1 MQALTLRDDPVKL
14 KEKQKRYT
22 ILFST
27 DSGHFQTSHT
37 LYLLLILVKIKKN
50 IKRKS
55 FFLSMG
61 LSENIYNLVYTVNT
75 YFIAI
80 RVFNAHDSE
89 AMQSMLPHHVSKVDL

>member
-1 MQALTLRDDPVKL
+1 MNPVKL

-37 LYLLLILVKIKKN
+37 LYLLLILVKIKKKN

-55 FFLSMG
+55 FFPSMG
-61 LSENIYNLVYTVNT
+61 LSEHIYNLVYTVNT

-89 AMQSMLPHHVSKVDL
+89 AMQSMLPHHVSKVDF